1 MKPNS
6 WPNYMIEKRLKSGA
20 VAYYWNPP
28 VADLKAGFTLHRE
41 ALGQDLNAAIERAGD
56 LNSHLYAFRGG
67 RGATKD
73 LDLQPGYGTVDWLIE
88 RYYRSRAFGKL
99 SQRTQP
105 DYRYTLDQIAGVVM
119 KNGARFGS
127 LKLAQV
133 SAAAVDKLYTKYL
146 LPAGG
151 DRQRPRQAGLSVALM
166 RNAWT
171 IVRRLYPKVVPAEN
185 PWQGV
190 VLEGETAE
198 IVAATR
204 DEAFALSAAI
214 AAYGHPHL
222 AAVPIICF
230 EWLQRPENVL
240 DGHLGWTDVRPSD
253 APTHVRINHHK
264 TNKKVLQPLEDDEG
278 PLFPELEAY
287 LQSLSKLGVPVVVTP
302 GERGGNR
309 PYSHSYA
316 RRIVREAR
324 REASLPDHITL
335 TACRHGGM
343 TELGD
348 AALTE
353 QQTMALSGHATPEA
367 ARLYV
372 KRTDTQRLMAARR
385 RRAWVEAERS
395 DDKIQNESAPEVS
408 ERSAENGS

>member
-6 WPNYMIEKRLKSGA
+6 WPNYMIDKRLKSGA
-20 VAYYWNPP
+20 VGYYWNPP

-41 ALGQDLNAAIERAGD
+41 ALGQDLNAAIERAND
-56 LNSHLYAFRGG
+56 LNKHLYAFRGG
-67 RGATKD
+67 RGAAKD

-88 RYYRSRAFGKL
+88 RYYRSRAFAKL

-105 DYRYTLDQIAGVVM
+105 DYRYTLDQLADIAL
-119 KNGARFGS
+119 KNGARFGA
-127 LKLAQV
+127 LKLTQI

-146 LPAGG
+146 LPAAAGG
-151 DRQRPRQAGLSVALM
+151 QRPRQAGLSVALM
-166 RNAWT
+166 RNSWT

-190 VLEGETAE
+190 VLEGEIKE
-198 IVAATR
+198 ITAATR

-240 DGHLGWTDVRPSD
+240 DGHLSWSDIRPSD
-253 APTHVRINHHK
+253 APVHVRIDHHK
-264 TNKKVLQPLEDDEG
+264 TNKKVLQPLEDDDG
-278 PLFPELEAY
+278 QLFPELEAY
-287 LQSLSKLGVPVVVTP
+287 LKTLSKSGVPVVVTP
-302 GERGGNR
+302 AERGSNR

-324 REASLPDHITL
+324 RTANLPEHVTL

-343 TELGD
+343 TELGN
-348 AALTE
+348 AELTE
-353 QQTMALSGHATPEA
+353 QQTMALSGHMTPEA

-372 KRTDTQRLMAARR
+372 KRTNTQRLTAARR
-385 RRAWVEAERS
+385 RRAWVEAERT
-395 DDKIQNESAPEVS
+395 DDKIQNKMASGVS
-408 ERSAENGS
+408 ERIAEKGT